1 MFPHPLMF
9 LVHVSLCIFAEVHL
23 DLLKA
28 YSLELDICDY
38 LTRHLDV
45 RRVGY
50 EEKTRRAVY
59 FEGSLHKGEGIEKPN
74 Y

>member
-9 LVHVSLCIFAEVHL
+9 LVHVYLCMFAEVHL

-28 YSLELDICDY
+28 YFLELDICDY
-38 LTRHLDV
+38 LTRHLDL

-50 EEKTRRAVY
+50 EERH
-59 FEGSLHKGEGIEKPN
+59 EGPCTSEAAYIRVRE
-74 Y
+74 